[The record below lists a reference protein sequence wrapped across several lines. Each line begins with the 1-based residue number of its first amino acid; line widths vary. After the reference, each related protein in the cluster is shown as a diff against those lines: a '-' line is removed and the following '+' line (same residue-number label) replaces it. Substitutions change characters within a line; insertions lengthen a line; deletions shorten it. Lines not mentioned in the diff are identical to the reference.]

1 MNISFQII
9 IKNYIKKGV
18 IIKMKVQIEKMAYLM
33 VFRIL
38 GKTFTRCRSYLLL
51 DNRKWNDRELTQSE
65 INRFKRRRN

>member
-1 MNISFQII
+1 
-9 IKNYIKKGV
+9 
-18 IIKMKVQIEKMAYLM
+18 MKVQIEKTAYLM

-38 GKTFTRCRSYLLL
+38 GKKHTRCRSYLLL